1 MHKHIAIES
10 LVIYVKVLIVMFVLC
25 LVVIIISYLRI
36 FMFYT
41 RHMPVYGII
50 LFHINK
56 FWVFCMNAINGHKQQ
71 CNTLYSMGTKLQTT
85 DRLPPTKLLKNNN
98 IYPCRRTWADAK
110 YYLNNDWTRC
120 ICSFCISFFLNSGR
134 NNLTIIRTV
143 ARFCG
148 IKSKTVNCRQTRIYI
163 HQCLFSNYPSNKVDL
178 PFWHCIIELLVS
190 RSQNKE

>member
-25 LVVIIISYLRI
+25 LFVIIISSYLRF

-41 RHMPVYGII
+41 RYMPVYGII

-71 CNTLYSMGTKLQTT
+71 CNTLYSTGTKIQTT
-85 DRLPPTKLLKNNN
+85 DRLPPTELLKNNN
-98 IYPCRRTWADAK
+98 IYPCRRTWADVTLTT
-110 YYLNNDWTRC
+110 LNNDWT
-120 ICSFCISFFLNSGR
+120 ICLFCISFFLHSGR
-134 NNLTIIRTV
+134 KQLTIIRTV

-148 IKSKTVNCRQTRIYI
+148 MKSKTVN
-163 HQCLFSNYPSNKVDL
+163 
-178 PFWHCIIELLVS
+178 
-190 RSQNKE
+190 